1 MSHLTAGVEALIKFL
16 HFSSLKQTIIFL
28 LRNNIMI
35 DKKYLALTAAQ
46 TDLDMMCNVKCITC
60 KICWYPQQ
68 IYTYLCHCWHL
79 NNQTHTMH
87 IEETTL
93 VYTTQCQIVP

>member
-28 LRNNIMI
+28 LCNNIMI

-46 TDLDMMCNVKCITC
+46 TDLDMMCTVKCIKC
-60 KICWYPQQ
+60 KICWHPQ
-68 IYTYLCHCWHL
+68 
-79 NNQTHTMH
+79 
-87 IEETTL
+87 
-93 VYTTQCQIVP
+93 